1 MDLINLVVSPILVL
15 LSAVMIGIGVVIL
28 VKTYTRLK
36 NRKE

>member
-1 MDLINLVVSPILVL
+1 MDLIKVIISPILVL

-28 VKTYTRLK
+28 VKTYTRMK